1 MKYHVLIDGEHH
13 AVTLAADGSAWS
25 VTMLDDDGAPS
36 GKPVHIDIGTLREAH
51 AYSLLVNQ
59 RSIDVAVEEQGSSLS
74 MVIGGGRYK
83 VDVLGEREY
92 LAHSI
97 KAEQGDGDKTVEAA
111 MTGIVVD
118 VLVAE
123 GDAVTKGQTLFI
135 LEAMKMENEV
145 KASVDGVVA
154 RVARSAGETV
164 NLGDVVLEIE

>member
-13 AVTLAADGSAWS
+13 AVTLAPDGKAWL
-25 VTMLDDDGAPS
+25 VTHLDDDGKPH
-36 GKPVHIDIGTLREAH
+36 GDPVHIDMGVLRDGH

-59 RSIDVAVEEQGSSLS
+59 RSIDIAVEENDSTLS
-74 MVIGGGRYK
+74 MVIGGGRY
-83 VDVLGEREY
+83 DATVLGEREY

-111 MTGIVVD
+111 MTGIVVEMK
-118 VLVAE
+118 VAP

-145 KASVDGVVA
+145 KAEVDGVVA
-154 RVARSAGETV
+154 TVTRAAGDTV